1 MLVIFNIMKIEIV
14 ELVWYRF
21 VFINIIF
28 GNFIIDLFILI
39 YLYDKINYKYEILFL
54 FIYYY
59 NFFI

>member
-1 MLVIFNIMKIEIV
+1 MKIEIV